1 MVEIEFSYIW
11 DNANDERLWAEFMD
25 EFGAKHG
32 VKVHVREPMT
42 WDNAWAE
49 LFSYASLGKAP
60 HISHIGSSWI
70 NSLARLNV
78 LRPFK
83 PDELSA
89 IGGSWDFST
98 PNWDAGVLADD
109 KRIWA
114 IPWTTWTYV
123 ICYRKDLLEQVG
135 IDPTSA
141 FINIKTI
148 SETLHTLNAS
158 ALDIPWL
165 NPQLPVSYRDL
176 LHVAASWIWAAGGD
190 FTDKDGRTVTFNH
203 TEAIQGLKYW
213 LETYRAVHPAYKTLS
228 QPEIFDLFRQGHAAA
243 VLANIHGANTFI
255 DEDSA
260 PVVREHIG
268 VAPIS
273 QTPWTGGGSF
283 VVWQHTRNNPQQEHA
298 AIELVKFLACK
309 SINIRYHNA
318 TNSMPSRIDALKHVY
333 PDGNLIRDTIMQ
345 TATKGR
351 HYYNTPLWRRI
362 EQQLCEALGAI
373 VNEQLNNPTANS
385 ETLLHQ
391 HLDPLA
397 RRLGGMIP
405 Q

>member
-1 MVEIEFSYIW
+1 VVEIEFSYIW
-11 DNANDERLWAEFMD
+11 DNANDGRIWAEFMN

-42 WDNAWAE
+42 WDNAWAD

-60 HISHIGSSWI
+60 HVSHIGSSWI

-89 IGGSWDFST
+89 IGGGWDFST

-123 ICYRKDLLEQVG
+123 ICYRKDLLDQVG

-141 FINIKTI
+141 FINIKAI

-158 ALDIPWL
+158 SLDIPWL

-190 FTDKDGRTVTFNH
+190 FTDKDGRAVTFNYP
-203 TEAIQGLKYW
+203 EAIQGLKYW

-268 VAPIS
+268 VSPIS

-283 VVWQHTRNNPQQEHA
+283 VVWEHTRNNSQQEHA
-298 AIELVKFLACK
+298 AIELIKFLACK
-309 SINIRYHNA
+309 SINIRYHNE
-318 TNSMPSRIDALKHVY
+318 TYSMPSRIDALKHVY
-333 PDGNLIRDTIMQ
+333 PDGNPIRDTIMQ

-351 HYYNTPLWRRI
+351 HYYNIPLWRRI